1 MGKCEN
7 CGGNVSRLGEYK
19 KPSGK
24 KAHTTNTISEQGYI
38 EMLRKEL
45 GPNSLVFSTGKVVGV
60 PDIVSFSRGRIK
72 FYEIKPG
79 YPTSVHDVT
88 SPFLKPTQE
97 DWIKQNCLKKK
108 IAAYIVFYYR
118 KRGKLGSETWIYH
131 DVKLTKKNLKK
142 YSQSSSADSRWNTM
156 KKIESWWD

>member
-1 MGKCEN
+1 M
-7 CGGNVSRLGEYK
+7 
-19 KPSGK
+19 
-24 KAHTTNTISEQGYI
+24 
-38 EMLRKEL
+38 
-45 GPNSLVFSTGKVVGV
+45 

-131 DVKLTKKNLKK
+131 GVKLTKKNLKK
-142 YSQSSSADSRWNTM
+142 YSQSSSADNRWNTM
-156 KKIESWWD
+156 KKIESWWDKL